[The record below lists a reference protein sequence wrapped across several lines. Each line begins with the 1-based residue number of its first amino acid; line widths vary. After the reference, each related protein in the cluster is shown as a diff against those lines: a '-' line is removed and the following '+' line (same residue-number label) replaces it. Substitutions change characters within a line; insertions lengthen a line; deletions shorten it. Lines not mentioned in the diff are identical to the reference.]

1 MRIFW
6 KRWAAMLAV
15 IIVLVFSVLFF
26 LWDFGRETEQMIE
39 RELHS
44 YMEDILKQSVF
55 SLKKNMGFLT
65 DKLQM
70 QARFFDMQ
78 AEMTPEEIIAELT
91 RFADDENIT
100 RATIV
105 ALDGTVYS
113 SEFGLQKVDPAPFEE
128 SFKRGGVRIGKPRK
142 LEGTEQYLIDIA
154 TPVQINH
161 QLFGTL
167 SISYDHKNFQE
178 IFSVTFLEG
187 NCTINL
193 TTADGFV
200 ISRIGDE
207 PAPANFNNDYLDFFS
222 RYEVQLL
229 DKTLEDLKKPIDTT
243 VPQWIKYK
251 NGEDAYCA
259 AYLPVGINDWF
270 IATVV
275 TNEAT
280 RMQVHGME
288 NMASLLAAK
297 IICIMALAALLFL
310 LHFIRERHLLERLK
324 DSYRLALGKS
334 NDLFYEVDLES
345 DTMKNHS
352 AKSDQLFLGVEEPC
366 YSRFVSQYA
375 KLCAVEDRLR
385 FLEYFSLDHLK
396 KVAEGKDSITSIEY
410 KVTSEQQVDYWF
422 EATAI
427 PMLGG
432 SKGIQNIICIENDIT
447 SQKLRTQSLQNAAR
461 MDGLTGLY
469 NKVTTQDLI
478 EEFIKHEGRDGNHAM
493 FMIDIDYFKEINDR
507 FGHARGDM
515 VLAQFAELLSAVFR
529 KSDILGRMGG
539 DEFIAFLKDY
549 SSIELVAAKAQQVNE
564 HFRQVHFKDT
574 DERCKT
580 SASIGIALFTG
591 DGDSFGTLYKNADMA
606 LYTSKGKGKDCF
618 TFFAKD

>member
-1 MRIFW
+1 MRSFCR
-6 KRWAAMLAV
+6 KWAAVLAV
-15 IIVLVFSVLFF
+15 IIVLVFAVLFF
-26 LWDFGRETEQMIE
+26 LWDFGYQTELMVE

-65 DKLQM
+65 EKLQM
-70 QARFFDMQ
+70 QARIFNMQ
-78 AEMTPEEIIAELT
+78 ADMTEEEIIAELT
-91 RFADDENIT
+91 RFAEDENIT

-113 SEFGLQKVDPAPFEE
+113 SEFGMQAVDPAPFEE
-128 SFKRGGVRIGKPRK
+128 SFRQDGVHISKPRQ
-142 LEGTEQYLIDIA
+142 LAGTAQHLIDIS
-154 TPVQINH
+154 TPVSINNKRVG
-161 QLFGTL
+161 LL
-167 SISYDHKNFQE
+167 AISYDQANFQK

-193 TTADGFV
+193 ATSEGFI
-200 ISRIGDE
+200 ISRIGDI
-207 PAPANFNNDYLDFFS
+207 PAPANFNNDYVDFFS
-222 RYEVQLL
+222 RNDVELL
-229 DKTLEDLKKPIDTT
+229 GRTLQDLKKPADAF

-251 NGEDAYCA
+251 NESDSYCVS
-259 AYLPVGINDWF
+259 YLPVGINNWF

-275 TNEAT
+275 ANEAT
-280 RMQVHGME
+280 QARVHGME
-288 NMASLLAAK
+288 TMANLLAVK
-297 IICIMALAALLFL
+297 IIFMMILAALLFL
-310 LHFIRERHLLERLK
+310 LHFVRERHMLERLK

-352 AKSDQLFLGVEEPC
+352 AKNTQLFLEVEEPR
-366 YSRFVSQYA
+366 YSHFISQYA
-375 KLCAVEDRLR
+375 KFCAIEDRLN

-396 KVAEGKDSITSIEY
+396 RVAQGKDSITSLEY
-410 KVTSEQQVDYWF
+410 KVTSQKQVDYWF

-427 PMLGG
+427 PMLSGTNG
-432 SKGIQNIICIENDIT
+432 VQNIICIENDIT

-507 FGHARGDM
+507 FGHARGDL
-515 VLAQFAELLSAVFR
+515 VLAQFGDLLSAVFR

-549 SSIELVAAKAQQVNE
+549 SSVELVAAKAQQINDQ
-564 HFRQVHFKDT
+564 FRQVHFKDT

-580 SASIGIALFTG
+580 SASIGIALFSG
-591 DGDSFGTLYKNADMA
+591 DGDTFEMLYKNADTA
-606 LYTSKGKGKDCF
+606 LYTSKNKGKDRF
-618 TFFAKD
+618 TFFTKD